1 MRGLESR
8 MDRMV
13 ETRVKVRLAFVSIFI
28 LGIAAGALGV
38 SVYYRGID
46 PGRPSGWTGRFDR
59 ERYVKQMTEAVG
71 LQPEQMGVLN
81 AILDGTREEFLAL
94 RARLRP
100 QFDEVRQRARVR
112 IRGILNADQ
121 QGRFEAFLKRWDEER
136 RAEEQAASGAK
147 AERRAP

>member
-1 MRGLESR
+1 

-38 SVYYRGID
+38 FVYYRGID
-46 PGRPSGWTGRFDR
+46 PDRPSGWTGRFDR

-71 LQPEQMGVLN
+71 LQREQMGALN
-81 AILDGTREEFLAL
+81 AVLDETREEFLAL
-94 RARLRP
+94 RAHLRP
-100 QFDEVRQRARVR
+100 RFDEVRQRARVR
-112 IRGILNADQ
+112 VRAILNGDQ

-136 RAEEQAASGAK
+136 RAEEQALAASK
-147 AERRAP
+147 PQPSRP

>member
-1 MRGLESR
+1 

-13 ETRVKVRLAFVSIFI
+13 ETRVKVRLAFVSIFV

-38 SVYYRGID
+38 CVYYRGID
-46 PGRPSGWTGRFDR
+46 PGRPPGWTGRFDR

-71 LQPEQMGVLN
+71 LQPEQMGALN
-81 AILDGTREEFLAL
+81 AILNETREEFLAL

-100 QFDEVRQRARVR
+100 QFDEVRQRARAR
-112 IRGILNADQ
+112 LRAILNADQ
-121 QGRFEAFLKRWDEER
+121 EGRFEAFLKRWDEER

>member
-1 MRGLESR
+1 

-38 SVYYRGID
+38 CVYYRGID
-46 PGRPSGWTGRFDR
+46 PGRPPGWTGRFDR

-71 LQPEQMGVLN
+71 LQPEQMGALN
-81 AILDGTREEFLAL
+81 AILNETREEFLAL

-100 QFDEVRQRARVR
+100 QFDEIRQRARVR
-112 IRGILNADQ
+112 IRAILTADQ
-121 QGRFEAFLKRWDEER
+121 EGRFEAFLKRWDEER

>member
-1 MRGLESR
+1 

-38 SVYYRGID
+38 SVYYRGIES
-46 PGRPSGWTGRFDR
+46 GRPSGWTAGFDR

-71 LQPEQMGVLN
+71 LQPEQMGALN
-81 AILDGTREEFLAL
+81 AILDETREGFLAL

-112 IRGILNADQ
+112 IRGILSADQ

-136 RAEEQAASGAK
+136 RAEEQALAASK
-147 AERRAP
+147 PQPSKR

>member
-1 MRGLESR
+1 

-38 SVYYRGID
+38 SIYYGRIE
-46 PGRPSGWTGRFDR
+46 PGRPSGSAGRFDR
-59 ERYVKQMTEAVG
+59 ERYVKQMTGAVG

-121 QGRFEAFLKRWDEER
+121 QGRFEAFVKRWDEER

>member
-1 MRGLESR
+1 

-46 PGRPSGWTGRFDR
+46 PGRPSGLAGRFDR
-59 ERYVKQMTEAVG
+59 ERYVKQMTGAVG
-71 LQPEQMGVLN
+71 LQPEQMGALN
-81 AILDGTREEFLAL
+81 TILDETREEFLAL

-112 IRGILNADQ
+112 IRGILSADQ
-121 QGRFEAFLKRWDEER
+121 QGRFDAFVKRWDEER
-136 RAEEQAASGAK
+136 RAEEQALAASK
-147 AERRAP
+147 PQPSKP

>member
-1 MRGLESR
+1 
-8 MDRMV
+8 MV

-28 LGIAAGALGV
+28 LGIAAGVLGV
-38 SVYYRGID
+38 SIYSGRIE
-46 PGRPSGWTGRFDR
+46 PGRPSGSAGRFDR
-59 ERYVKQMTEAVG
+59 ERYVKQMTVAVG
-71 LQPEQMGVLN
+71 LQPEQMGALN
-81 AILDGTREEFLAL
+81 AILDETREEFLAL

-121 QGRFEAFLKRWDEER
+121 QRRFEALVKRWDEER

>member
-1 MRGLESR
+1 

-38 SVYYRGID
+38 CVYYRGID
-46 PGRPSGWTGRFDR
+46 PGRPPGWTGRFDR

-71 LQPEQMGVLN
+71 LQPEQMGALN
-81 AILDGTREEFLAL
+81 AILNETREEFLAL

-100 QFDEVRQRARVR
+100 QFDEVRQRARAR
-112 IRGILNADQ
+112 LRAILNADQ
-121 QGRFEAFLKRWDEER
+121 EGRFEAFLKRWDEER

>member
-1 MRGLESR
+1 

-38 SVYYRGID
+38 SVYYRGIES
-46 PGRPSGWTGRFDR
+46 GRPSGWTGRFDR

-71 LQPEQMGVLN
+71 LQPEQMGALN
-81 AILDGTREEFLAL
+81 AILDETRDGFLAL

-121 QGRFEAFLKRWDEER
+121 QGPFEAFVKQWDEER
-136 RAEEQAASGAK
+136 RAEEQALAASK
-147 AERRAP
+147 PQPSKP

>member
-1 MRGLESR
+1 

-38 SVYYRGID
+38 SVYYRGIES
-46 PGRPSGWTGRFDR
+46 GRPSGWTGRFDR

-71 LQPEQMGVLN
+71 LQPEQMGALN
-81 AILDGTREEFLAL
+81 AILDETREGFLAL

-100 QFDEVRQRARVR
+100 RFDEVRQRARVR
-112 IRGILNADQ
+112 IRGILSADQ

-136 RAEEQAASGAK
+136 RAEEQALAASK
-147 AERRAP
+147 PQPSKP

>member
-1 MRGLESR
+1 

-38 SVYYRGID
+38 SVYYRGIES
-46 PGRPSGWTGRFDR
+46 GRPSGWTGRFDR

-71 LQPEQMGVLN
+71 LQPEQMGALN
-81 AILDGTREEFLAL
+81 AILDETREGFLAL

-112 IRGILNADQ
+112 IRGILSADQ
-121 QGRFEAFLKRWDEER
+121 QGRFEAFVKRWDEER
-136 RAEEQAASGAK
+136 RAEEQALAASK
-147 AERRAP
+147 PQPSKP

>member
-1 MRGLESR
+1 

-38 SVYYRGID
+38 SVYYRGIES
-46 PGRPSGWTGRFDR
+46 GRPSGWTGRFDR

-71 LQPEQMGVLN
+71 LKQEQMGALN
-81 AILDGTREEFLAL
+81 AILDETREEFLAL
-94 RARLRP
+94 RSRLHP

-121 QGRFEAFLKRWDEER
+121 QGRFEAFLNRWDEER
-136 RAEEQAASGAK
+136 RAEEQAASGPKTPAQK
-147 AERRAP
+147 P

>member
-1 MRGLESR
+1 MGQ
-8 MDRMV
+8 MV

-28 LGIAAGALGV
+28 LGIAAGVLGV
-38 SVYYRGID
+38 SIYYGRIE
-46 PGRPSGWTGRFDR
+46 PGRPSGSAGRFDR

-71 LQPEQMGVLN
+71 LQPEQMGALN
-81 AILDGTREEFLAL
+81 AILDETREEFLAL

-112 IRGILNADQ
+112 IRGILKADQ
-121 QGRFEAFLKRWDEER
+121 QGRFEAFVKRWDEER
-136 RAEEQAASGAK
+136 RAEEQAASGTK

>member
-1 MRGLESR
+1 

-46 PGRPSGWTGRFDR
+46 PDRPSGWTGRFDR

-71 LQPEQMGVLN
+71 LQREQMGALN
-81 AILDGTREEFLAL
+81 AVLDETREEFLAL

-112 IRGILNADQ
+112 IRAILNADQ
-121 QGRFEAFLKRWDEER
+121 EGRFEAFLKRWDEER
-136 RAEEQAASGAK
+136 RAEEQALAASK
-147 AERRAP
+147 PQPSKP

>member
-1 MRGLESR
+1 MGQ
-8 MDRMV
+8 MIQ
-13 ETRVKVRLAFVSIFI
+13 TRVKVRLAFVSIFI
-28 LGIAAGALGV
+28 LGIAAGVLGV
-38 SVYYRGID
+38 SIYSGRID

-71 LQPEQMGVLN
+71 LQPEQMGALN
-81 AILDGTREEFLAL
+81 AILDETREEFLAL

-121 QGRFEAFLKRWDEER
+121 QGRFEAFVKRWDEER
-136 RAEEQAASGAK
+136 RAEAQAASGAK
-147 AERRAP
+147 AERRVP

>member
-1 MRGLESR
+1 VRGRESR

-28 LGIAAGALGV
+28 LGIAAGVLGV
-38 SVYYRGID
+38 SIYYGRID
-46 PGRPSGWTGRFDR
+46 PGRPSGGTGRFDR

-71 LQPEQMGVLN
+71 LQPEQMGALN
-81 AILDGTREEFLAL
+81 AVLDETREEFLAL

-121 QGRFEAFLKRWDEER
+121 QGRFEAFVKRWDEER